1 MMSYISV
8 YVAVSLLQYV
18 CVLQKKIFI
27 ICSSVFERERLHL
40 FSNQAR
46 KDMGE
51 QRKC

>member
-27 ICSSVFERERLHL
+27 ICSSVFERERLCL
-40 FSNQAR
+40 FFKQPR
-46 KDMGE
+46 K
-51 QRKC
+51 QVRKC